1 MKLIRIVALT
11 SFVVLCAMMLS
22 GMIFGQDVPQIR
34 LERAD
39 FIKEVSTG
47 QPSTKTLWYDAAI
60 PGSYRPIKT
69 DVAQGLNDIATAQ
82 GQKLK
87 AVLIVGSG
95 TSPSNIA
102 YFVYAFTESPEGIQ
116 VNQTTF
122 ATSRFTYKSTGKLS
136 PVQFK
141 QFLSGLLNSKFLH
154 RGAPPAE
161 LEESKYEFLL
171 ADWSGDKPVSYYGA
185 YALAGKDAKFKDFSQ
200 LIGDLLHSLIK
211 TFPVMPSRPNAT
223 PLPTPRPTPK
233 ASPIKP

>member
-1 MKLIRIVALT
+1 MKRIYTVSLT
-11 SFVVLCAMMLS
+11 SFLAIWGMMWG
-22 GMIFGQDVPQIR
+22 GMSFAQDVPQIK

-39 FIKEVSTG
+39 FMKEVATG

-60 PGSYRPIKT
+60 PGSYRPTKT
-69 DVAQGLNDIATAQ
+69 DVAEGVNDAATAK

-87 AVLIVGSG
+87 AALIVGSG
-95 TSPSNIA
+95 TSPSNMA
-102 YFVYAFTESPEGIQ
+102 YFIYAFTESPEGIQ

-136 PVQFK
+136 EVEFK
-141 QFLSGLLNSKFLH
+141 QFLTGLLNSKFLH
-154 RGAPPAE
+154 PGMPPAE

-171 ADWSGDKPVSYYGA
+171 ADWSGDKPASYYGA

-211 TFPVMPSRPNAT
+211 TFPVMISRPNAT

-233 ASPIKP
+233 ASPFKP